1 MSRHRAI
8 DVNSSIKCGGT
19 ANRRFFCKLVSGI
32 FVGEIPNL
40 CDFGDELKFTVGVHW
55 LTVFVPEFI
64 LRAGRL
70 CHGHVP
76 NAHDWGAR
84 RL

>member
-1 MSRHRAI
+1 M
-8 DVNSSIKCGGT
+8 
-19 ANRRFFCKLVSGI
+19 
-32 FVGEIPNL
+32 GEVHNL

-70 CHGHVP
+70 CHGHVS